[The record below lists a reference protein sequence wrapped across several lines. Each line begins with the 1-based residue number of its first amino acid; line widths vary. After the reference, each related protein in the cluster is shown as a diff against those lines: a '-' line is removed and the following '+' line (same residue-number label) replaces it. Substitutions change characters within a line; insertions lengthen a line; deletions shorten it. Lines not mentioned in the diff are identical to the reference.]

1 MANPPS
7 RKPELKSFFREIHRV
22 ETTFRLREAQQR
34 IGDLERKLMAL
45 SQQDAVTGL
54 PNQARFTDRLSQA
67 LLQTQRHDHV
77 VGVLVL
83 DLDRFKRVNELVG
96 HAGGD
101 EILRQVA

>member
-45 SQQDAVTGL
+45 G
-54 PNQARFTDRLSQA
+54 ARITRVGGG
-67 LLQTQRHDHV
+67 HV
-77 VGVLVL
+77 
-83 DLDRFKRVNELVG
+83 
-96 HAGGD
+96 
-101 EILRQVA
+101 